1 MVCTAEYVAKVDSC
15 SIITSAATASAAA
28 SAASAASTVVLM
40 GSPPPGCAIQEHFED
55 APSLAQEPALPR
67 SQWEREMER
76 RVASSENMLQEI
88 HTMVLASC
96 GVCARCFK
104 QCRTG
109 DGRGPGS
116 PERGHA
122 FPVQPAVTDHPAPVQ
137 PLPFGF
143 YANDTAAPWP
153 NADCINVPGNKVLG
167 SLPRATQELMA
178 SCPSASLPLHTH
190 IPDAL
195 RAKIWAGE
203 FIDLSLLSKPDQL
216 Q

>member
-1 MVCTAEYVAKVDSC
+1 MWSWMVCTAEYVAKVDSC

-55 APSLAQEPALPR
+55 APSLQAVVRDAREPALPR

-76 RVASSENMLQEI
+76 RMASSEKMLQEI

-109 DGRGPGS
+109 DRWTGSRCSGVGARFPG
-116 PERGHA
+116 A
-122 FPVQPAVTDHPAPVQ
+122 
-137 PLPFGF
+137 
-143 YANDTAAPWP
+143 
-153 NADCINVPGNKVLG
+153 
-167 SLPRATQELMA
+167 A
-178 SCPSASLPLHTH
+178 SCDRSSC
-190 IPDAL
+190 PDA
-195 RAKIWAGE
+195 ATAIW
-203 FIDLSLLSKPDQL
+203 FLCQ
-216 Q
+216 